1 MERAVAPE
9 NLRAAYG
16 RVMRN
21 KGAPGVAGMA
31 VEGLAAHLRA
41 EWPAVRGRL
50 LAGTYRSALVRRH
63 ELPKPGGGTRVL
75 GIPTVLDRFIQQ
87 RRYVTCRQVET
98 GRKLSGRREC
108 HLSGDWLLIY
118 KLEESALILSEPD
131 RMPSCLKHEPNVSG
145 GIQPGLQL
153 FESG

>member
-1 MERAVAPE
+1 MDSQPVRQLWLPLQVEGELGMCDLSEENPTETGGMMERVVAPE

-21 KGAPGVAGMA
+21 KGAPSVDGMT

-41 EWPAVRGRL
+41 EWPAIRGRL
-50 LAGTYRSALVRRH
+50 LAGTYRPAPVRRH

-87 RRYVTCRQVET
+87 AVLQV
-98 GRKLSGRREC
+98 L
-108 HLSGDWLLIY
+108 
-118 KLEESALILSEPD
+118 
-131 RMPSCLKHEPNVSG
+131 
-145 GIQPGLQL
+145 QPEWSITKSITKGQVLRTSRVY
-153 FESG
+153 EIE